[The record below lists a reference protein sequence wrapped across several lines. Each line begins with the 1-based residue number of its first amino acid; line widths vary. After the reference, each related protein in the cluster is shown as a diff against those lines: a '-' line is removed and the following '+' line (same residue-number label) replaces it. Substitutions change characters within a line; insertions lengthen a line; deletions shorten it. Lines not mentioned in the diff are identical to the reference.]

1 VFRALKALAAYIVS
15 GRWQAILFTT
25 TCGVLSFLLPW
36 LGGMLNYL
44 AAAVVALV
52 TLHVGVIPG
61 LQVLFVATTV
71 TVLFYQLVGVH
82 ALIGL
87 VMVLLL
93 WLPCW
98 MAAAVLQQ
106 TRSLGQAL
114 RATTLFGVCL
124 LLVVYAAYGDP
135 APWWSQQ
142 LQLVETTLQEAGVA
156 FPGLAD
162 PQLRQE
168 VAVLLT
174 GVVLASLVIGV
185 AASLLLAR
193 WWQSVLVH
201 PGAFRNEFYDL
212 RLGHVAGLV
221 TLAVMVM
228 ARLTQG
234 TFSEFSA
241 QLAMILLVPYLLIGL
256 AVIHSLLKQTR
267 RGTGWLVAVYALLA
281 VLPQAT
287 LLLAAG
293 GLMDTW
299 IDFRR
304 RLGRNGSKSG
314 Q

>member
-1 VFRALKALAAYIVS
+1 MFTAMKALAAYIVS
-15 GRWQAILFTT
+15 GRWQAVLFTT
-25 TCGVLSFLLPW
+25 TCGVMSFLLPW
-36 LGGMLNYL
+36 LGGILNYL

-52 TLHVGVIPG
+52 TLHVGMIPG
-61 LQVLFVATTV
+61 LQVLLIATTV
-71 TVLFYQLVGVH
+71 TVLFYQLLGVH
-82 ALIGL
+82 AVIGL

-98 MAAAVLQQ
+98 MAAAVLLK
-106 TRSLGQAL
+106 TRNLGQAL

-124 LLVVYAAYGDP
+124 LILVYAVYGDP
-135 APWWSQQ
+135 APWWLQQ
-142 LQLVETTLQEAGVA
+142 LQLVETTLKDAGVS
-156 FPGLAD
+156 FSGLAEPELQQD
-162 PQLRQE
+162 

-193 WWQSVLVH
+193 WWQSILVH
-201 PGAFRNEFYDL
+201 PGAFREEFYAL
-212 RLGHVAGLV
+212 RLGYSTGLV
-221 TLAVMVM
+221 TLAVMLM

-241 QLAMILLVPYLLIGL
+241 QLAMILLVPYLLVGL
-256 AVIHSLLKQTR
+256 AVIHSLLNRGR
-267 RGTGWLVAVYALLA
+267 RGAGWLVGIYVLLA

-304 RLGRNGSKSG
+304 RLGRNGGESG